1 VVDTQRN
8 ILRVPRVDWL
18 ERQIV
23 VEPKPDTK
31 HALRDR
37 VRVLRAIC
45 SLLLT
50 GHREV
55 ALIIAPT
62 PLVAANFIILGR
74 IIRRLGPQYSRLTP
88 RRCKL
93 S

>member
-1 VVDTQRN
+1 MGLHHFYFALRDFHILSYRTGPLFPILVVDTQRN

-37 VRVLRAIC
+37 GSGAH
-45 SLLLT
+45 
-50 GHREV
+50 HRTHSV
-55 ALIIAPT
+55 
-62 PLVAANFIILGR
+62 GC
-74 IIRRLGPQYSRLTP
+74 G
-88 RRCKL
+88 
-93 S
+93 